1 MSGER
6 QAAVARLVERA
17 LLGVPKTASAAE
29 VNLRLRV
36 QLDMSALPCSYAHYR
51 RTVRRIQHERAR
63 WCEWEGHDT
72 HGVRPSS
79 HVRLRR
85 RPRTQEKPA

>member
-6 QAAVARLVERA
+6 QASVARLVERA
-17 LLGVPKTASAAE
+17 LLGVPKSASAAE

-36 QLDMSALPCSYAHYR
+36 QLDMSTLPCSYGHYR

-63 WCEWEGHDT
+63 WCEWEGQEPRD
-72 HGVRPSS
+72 VRPA
-79 HVRLRR
+79 RRIRERR
-85 RPRTQEKPA
+85 RRT